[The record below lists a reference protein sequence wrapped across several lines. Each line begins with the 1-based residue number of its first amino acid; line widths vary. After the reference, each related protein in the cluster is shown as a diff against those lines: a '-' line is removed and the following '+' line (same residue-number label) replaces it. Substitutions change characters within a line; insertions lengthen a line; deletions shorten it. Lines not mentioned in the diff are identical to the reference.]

1 MSVPFNPKQGPI
13 LLEAEVTGPARS
25 LTLELILDTGATG
38 SLLSEAVV
46 LALGYDLSAVTNR
59 AAMTTGSGLI
69 SVPRVTLTRMTA
81 LGSHRFGF
89 PVLVYTL
96 PSATSV
102 SGLLGLDFLRGG
114 VLTID
119 FKSGQLELI

>member
-1 MSVPFNPKQGPI
+1 MSVPFNPKHGPI
-13 LLEAEVTGPARS
+13 VIEAEVTGPARS
-25 LTLELILDTGATG
+25 LTLELILDTGATI

-46 LALGYDLSAVTNR
+46 LALGYDLSALTSR
-59 AAMTTGSGLI
+59 AGMTTGRAII

-81 LGSHRFGF
+81 LGAHRFGF

-102 SGLLGLDFLRGG
+102 AGLL
-114 VLTID
+114 
-119 FKSGQLELI
+119 